1 MTELR
6 GRTARWSAAALAA
19 PVVASLFAGTT
30 AWAVHHDPL
39 HPDGAASATAATPAK
54 LVAPSADPTLVALR
68 AALLANAKK
77 VDALSKQVA
86 GVRAQAAAMA
96 KGTSSARRSTY
107 SGSGSSY
114 RSSGSSNSSSSSR
127 SSGGGNQSPIVV
139 TIPAPAAPPPTH
151 TTTGASG
158 AVR

>member
-1 MTELR
+1 MATTVAATMTELR

-19 PVVASLFAGTT
+19 PVAASLFVGTT

-39 HPDGAASATAATPAK
+39 HPDASASSSAVSATTK
-54 LVAPSADPTLVALR
+54 VVAPTPDPTMAALR

-86 GVRAQAAAMA
+86 SVRAQAVALS
-96 KGTSSARRSTY
+96 KGKAPTV
-107 SGSGSSY
+107 
-114 RSSGSSNSSSSSR
+114 RSSGGYSSGGSSTTR
-127 SSGGGNQSPIVV
+127 SSGGGNQAPIVV
-139 TIPAPAAPPPTH
+139 TLPAAAAPPVQ

-158 AVR
+158 AKK

>member
-19 PVVASLFAGTT
+19 PVAASLFVGTT

-39 HPDGAASATAATPAK
+39 HPDASTSSSTASATTK
-54 LVAPSADPTLVALR
+54 VVAPTPDPTMVALR

-86 GVRAQAAAMA
+86 SVRAQAVALS
-96 KGTSSARRSTY
+96 KGKASSVRSSAGY
-107 SGSGSSY
+107 
-114 RSSGSSNSSSSSR
+114 SSGGSTTSR
-127 SSGGGNQSPIVV
+127 SSGGGGAQAPIVV
-139 TIPAPAAPPPTH
+139 RLPATPAPPVQTS
-151 TTTGASG
+151 TGASG
-158 AVR
+158 AKK

>member
-19 PVVASLFAGTT
+19 PVAASLFVGTT

-39 HPDGAASATAATPAK
+39 HPDASASSSAVAATTK
-54 LVAPSADPTLVALR
+54 VVAPTPDPTMAALR

-86 GVRAQAAAMA
+86 SVRAQAVALS
-96 KGTSSARRSTY
+96 KGKASTV
-107 SGSGSSY
+107 
-114 RSSGSSNSSSSSR
+114 R
-127 SSGGGNQSPIVV
+127 SSGGYSSGGSSNEGFHTPRS
-139 TIPAPAAPPPTH
+139 AAEMRTVEVRLWRPLGVADPTS
-151 TTTGASG
+151 TGPSSNG
-158 AVR
+158 SERS